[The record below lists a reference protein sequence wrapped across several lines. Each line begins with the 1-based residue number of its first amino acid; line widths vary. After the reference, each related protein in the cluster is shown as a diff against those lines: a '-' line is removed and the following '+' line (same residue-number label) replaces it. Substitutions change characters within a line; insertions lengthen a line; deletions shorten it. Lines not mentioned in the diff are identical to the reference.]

1 MGSEKIV
8 AIIISCA
15 DRTFQAGGSSSAIL
29 HNLFNTGSVTVFN
42 LSRPFTETQSVSPKQ
57 TNSLSTG
64 RKLKQVQ
71 ADGGGG
77 GAANG
82 LEEENNRYL
91 SECDTLNDLTFKIFQ

>member
-1 MGSEKIV
+1 M
-8 AIIISCA
+8 
-15 DRTFQAGGSSSAIL
+15 
-29 HNLFNTGSVTVFN
+29 
-42 LSRPFTETQSVSPKQ
+42 SPKQ

-91 SECDTLNDLTFKIFQ
+91 SECDILNDLTFKIFQ